1 MQKNMQNG
9 LQNLITGAIQ
19 LDANG
24 NFSLEGLIYLH
35 F

>member
-9 LQNLITGAIQ
+9 LNNLMNGGLQ
-19 LDANG
+19 LDVNG